1 MNLKIVDNIDR
12 KRFEAEV
19 DGDITFMEY
28 IRAKDAIYLTHTEV
42 PKSLEGKGVGNS
54 MVKEVLTLIKE
65 EGIPMAPLCPFV
77 ALFLSRHPEWKSLLA
92 KGYNV

>member
-1 MNLKIVDNIDR
+1 MELSILDDPER

-19 DGDITFMEY
+19 EGETVFLEY

-42 PKSLEGKGVGNS
+42 PKSLEGKGVGS
-54 MVKEVLTLIKE
+54 ALVKGVLTKIKQ
-65 EGIPMAPLCPFV
+65 EGLPMAPLCPFV
-77 ALFLSRHPEWKSLLA
+77 ALFLSKHPEWKSLLA